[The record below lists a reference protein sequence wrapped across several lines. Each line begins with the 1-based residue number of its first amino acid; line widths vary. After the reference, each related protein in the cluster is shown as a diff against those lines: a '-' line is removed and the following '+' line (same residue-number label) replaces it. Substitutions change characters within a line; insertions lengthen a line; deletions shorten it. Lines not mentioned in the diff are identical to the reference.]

1 MVEKDYLRLGTVIL
15 LSLQSSNA
23 LAVLEINP
31 DLLLIFVVLHSLQF
45 GEFKGVVFGFS
56 IGLLE
61 DAMAGTLF
69 GLNSFILTLISWLTN
84 IYKKYIFVS
93 DIVAFLI
100 YIVIATIIKYI
111 LTIFFSWI
119 FKQGNMLSWFII
131 LKMAGEIAYNAIIGT
146 VLFLVYPVLVKKDDS
161 LF

>member
-1 MVEKDYLRLGTVIL
+1 MATVIL

-31 DLLLIFVVLHSLQF
+31 DLLLNFAVLHSLQF

-69 GLNSFILTLISWLTN
+69 GLNSFILTLISGLPISTRN
-84 IYKKYIFVS
+84 TYLFP
-93 DIVAFLI
+93 
-100 YIVIATIIKYI
+100 I
-111 LTIFFSWI
+111 LS
-119 FKQGNMLSWFII
+119 LS
-131 LKMAGEIAYNAIIGT
+131 
-146 VLFLVYPVLVKKDDS
+146 
-161 LF
+161 